1 MCGGGLGVLGH
12 IYIYKYYC
20 MYRYIYIYTSIVY
33 THIFGK
39 IKLSINAH
47 VCVDACMYVCMDIW
61 VGKRQKNRV
70 LKEICTQFGMLRSK
84 IYVVVFLGEPNT

>member
-1 MCGGGLGVLGH
+1 MGGAWASWV
-12 IYIYKYYC
+12 IYIYISIIVC
-20 MYRYIYIYTSIVY
+20 IGIYIYTSIVY

-61 VGKRQKNRV
+61 VGKRPKKQSF
-70 LKEICTQFGMLRSK
+70 EGICTQFGMLRSK